1 MRQAWMTAAV
11 GVLASVLGA
20 CGGAVREEGG
30 AAAPAMAP
38 LPPAPP
44 TPRLSNRDILV
55 CVVRDG
61 DLQLV
66 RVDYDTR
73 TGDTLVNGRPF
84 AEVYPDTV
92 GYAGGAQWF
101 VNNEPVVIDGRHY
114 VRYGVPRVLGVQE
127 LTRVGEYQGVLVF
140 VEKGADARA
149 DVKYVPVRPGCEFQP
164 YDSHPNV
171 GALRG

>member
-1 MRQAWMTAAV
+1 MRQVWMTAAV
-11 GVLASVLGA
+11 GVLAVVLGA
-20 CGGAVREEGG
+20 CGGAVREEAGS
-30 AAAPAMAP
+30 AVPAMAP
-38 LPPAPP
+38 RPPN
-44 TPRLSNRDILV
+44 PRLAGSGRDILV

-61 DLQLV
+61 ELQLV

-84 AEVYPDTV
+84 AEVYPETV
-92 GYAGGAQWF
+92 GYAGAAQWF

-114 VRYGVPRVLGVQE
+114 VKYGVPRLLGVQE
-127 LTRVGEYQGVLVF
+127 LTRVGEYRGVPVF

-149 DVKYVPVRPGCEFQP
+149 DVKYVPVRRGCEFQP

-171 GALRG
+171 GAVRG